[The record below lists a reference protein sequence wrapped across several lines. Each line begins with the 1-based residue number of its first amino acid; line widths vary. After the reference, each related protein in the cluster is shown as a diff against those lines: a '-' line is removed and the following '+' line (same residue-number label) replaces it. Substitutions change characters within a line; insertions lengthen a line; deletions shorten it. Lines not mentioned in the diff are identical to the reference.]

1 LGPVRAAN
9 LALKFAL
16 EVVAVA
22 AFAYWGGNTASGAVA
37 VVLAIAAPLVAIV
50 VWGRWAAPRSE
61 QRLAL
66 LARLPL
72 ELTVFALAALALLR
86 FSTAAAVT
94 FAAVV
99 VGNAMLLSLFDQWE
113 A

>member
-1 LGPVRAAN
+1 MGAVRAAN

-16 EVVAVA
+16 EVAAVG
-22 AFAYWGGNTASGAVA
+22 AFAYWGANTGSGVVA
-37 VVLAIAAPLVAIV
+37 IVLAIVAPLLAIL

-61 QRLAL
+61 ERLAL
-66 LARLPL
+66 RARLPF

-86 FSTAAAVT
+86 FSAAAAIA
-94 FAAVV
+94 FAGIV
-99 VGNAMLLSLFDQWE
+99 VGNAVLLSRFDQWE